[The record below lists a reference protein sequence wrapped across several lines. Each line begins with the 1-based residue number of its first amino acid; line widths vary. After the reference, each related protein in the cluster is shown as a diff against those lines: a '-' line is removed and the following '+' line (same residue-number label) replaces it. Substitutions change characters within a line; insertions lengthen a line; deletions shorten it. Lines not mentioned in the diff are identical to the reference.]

1 MADVLN
7 AHHPMEPHGSS
18 ERQLGRAVEEIGRS
32 IAGAREGEPSAR
44 DAAIGA
50 IRLLSSVLREEAHE
64 LAAVQAE
71 RLRVLLESTD
81 VGRWGP
87 AVDAAVA
94 SLAYEVT
101 KLVRARRSS
110 SSFPAAVASARVVVL
125 DPDGVD
131 SEGLAEQLRAQLV
144 DPIVVRTVDETIEEV
159 SRRLPDAIL
168 VDADPN
174 APEGVIHLA
183 RRLVQLPNARVPI
196 AVIAP
201 DGLPE
206 HRVAAAKAGAMLYL
220 ERPLTAESIGLALRR
235 LVDSRRGVMP
245 KVLVLDDEESYRQAV
260 GRVLAAEGFEVHDLD
275 DPRRVFE
282 VLDEIRPDV
291 LLVDA
296 GMDHLSGYDVCRM
309 LRTSAQWQE
318 LPIVF
323 VTSRTDID
331 SKLAAFRAGA
341 DDYVSKSAD
350 AEELIARTRGRFERT
365 RLLRDHGDRDFLT
378 GLQRRGAFL
387 SSFLSILNQSR
398 RRERPA
404 ALAVIDLDR
413 FKEVNDLH
421 GHLAG
426 DRVLIAIGK
435 LLASRFRAEDVR
447 GRWGGEELVIAFPD
461 SDAEIVVPALQR
473 LLDEVRAL
481 EFVGEAGAFH
491 VSFSVGVADFPH
503 DGSGPADLFAAAD
516 RRLYVA
522 KKLGRA
528 RVVAEG

>member
-1 MADVLN
+1 MADLE
-7 AHHPMEPHGSS
+7 ARDPLEPHGSN
-18 ERQLGRAVEEIGRS
+18 ERQLGGAVDEIATA
-32 IAGAREGEPSAR
+32 ITVARQGERSAR

-50 IRLLSSVLREEAHE
+50 IRLLSSVLREEGHQ

-71 RLRVLLESTD
+71 RLRVLLESTE
-81 VGRWGP
+81 VTGWGA

-94 SLAYEVT
+94 SLAYEVG

-125 DPDGVD
+125 DPDGTD
-131 SEGLAEQLRAQLV
+131 SQSLSEQLRAQLV
-144 DPIVVRTVDETIEEV
+144 DPILVRTVDETIEEV
-159 SRRLPDAIL
+159 CRRLPDAIL
-168 VDADPN
+168 VDADPS
-174 APEGVIHLA
+174 APEGVVHLA
-183 RRLVQLPNARVPI
+183 RRLVQIPNARVPV

-220 ERPLTAESIGLALRR
+220 ERPLTAETIGLALRR
-235 LVDSRRGVMP
+235 LVDSRRGAKP
-245 KVLVLDDEESYRQAV
+245 KLLVLDDEQDYRDAV
-260 GRVLAAEGFEVHDLD
+260 CRVLAAEGFEVHELG
-275 DPRRVFE
+275 DPRRVFD
-282 VLDEIRPDV
+282 VLDDLRPDV

-296 GMDHLSGYDVCRM
+296 GMEHLSGYDVCRM
-309 LRTSAQWQE
+309 LRTSAEWQE

-323 VTSRTDID
+323 VTSRTDIE

-341 DDYVSKSAD
+341 DDFINKAAD
-350 AEELIARTRGRFERT
+350 AEELIARTRGRIERT
-365 RLLRDHGDRDFLT
+365 RLLRDQGERDFLT
-378 GLQRRGAFL
+378 GLHRRGAFL
-387 SSFLSILNQSR
+387 SSFLSILNQAR
-398 RRERPA
+398 RRERPV

-413 FKEVNDLH
+413 FKDVNDVH

-435 LLASRFRAEDVR
+435 LLASRFRAEDIR

-461 SDAEIVVPALQR
+461 SDAAVAVPALQR
-473 LLDEVRAL
+473 LLDEARAL
-481 EFVGEAGAFH
+481 EFVGDGGAFH

-503 DGSGPADLFAAAD
+503 DGAGPADLFAAAD